1 MNPAPNRV
9 IVVVD
14 RAYGEQLE
22 SIARGIPVWIIDS
35 PTNRAFVEKVWREY
49 PEPSHLK
56 GITIFNS
63 PEDVTAERSLL
74 GQLDTI
80 DLHHGAY
87 SADPPYSELEV
98 IGVVPTEAIQTALE
112 QTGFKEIHPTDSGF
126 RAVHPH
132 S

>member
-1 MNPAPNRV
+1 MNPATYRV

-22 SIARGIPVWIIDS
+22 SITRGIPVWIIES

-63 PEDVTAERSLL
+63 PEDASAERSLL
-74 GQLDTI
+74 DQLDTI

-87 SADPPYSELEV
+87 SSDPPYSELEV
-98 IGVVPTEAIQTALE
+98 IGVVLTEAIQTALE
-112 QTGFKEIHPTDSGF
+112 QTGFKPIHPTKSGL
-126 RAVHPH
+126 RAVQ
-132 S
+132 ST

>member
-1 MNPAPNRV
+1 M
-9 IVVVD
+9 VVVD
-14 RAYGEQLE
+14 RAFGEQLE
-22 SIARGIPVWIIDS
+22 SITRGIPVWIIDS
-35 PTNRAFVEKVWREY
+35 PTNRAFVEKAWREY

-63 PEDVTAERSLL
+63 PEDASAERSLL

-98 IGVVPTEAIQTALE
+98 IGVVLTEAIQTALE
-112 QTGFKEIHPTDSGF
+112 QTGFKELHPTDSGF
-126 RAVHPH
+126 RAVQ
-132 S
+132 SS